1 MTRIVA
7 GRVGGRTLTVPK
19 GQTRPTSERVR
30 EALFSRLEHQ
40 GVLDDAHVLDL
51 YAGSGA
57 LGLEAVSRGAAT
69 ATLVDSARPAVAA
82 CRRNIAELA
91 LPETQVVAATA
102 RGYLSGTPSASY
114 DLVLIDPPYDVT
126 EPDLAEVLDQLTA
139 WLAPGATVVVERAR
153 RSPEPSWPA
162 GLQPDDQRRYGDT
175 TLWFASAT

>member
-1 MTRIVA
+1 MTRIVT

-30 EALFSRLEHQ
+30 EALFSRLEH
-40 GVLDDAHVLDL
+40 GGALDEARVLDL

-57 LGLEAVSRGAAT
+57 LGLEAVSRGAAS

-82 CRRNIAELA
+82 CRRNIAQLD
-91 LPETQVVAATA
+91 LPEAHVVATTA
-102 RGYLSGTPSASY
+102 RGYLGGEPSTSY

-126 EPDLAEVLDQLTA
+126 EPDLAVVLDLLTG

-162 GLQPDDQRRYGDT
+162 GLQADDARRYGDT
-175 TLWFASAT
+175 TLWFASAA